1 RRDREKDAA
10 RTQNCNTAR
19 IKCCPTCSDGTV
31 PARKN
36 SPNNR
41 TSNGA
46 PPMRRYPLAA
56 SIALIVAGMSF
67 NAAAQSV
74 ASDQELAELRA
85 QIAALQAKVDGL
97 ESRSQELEAR
107 SDAQSEVNIAQ
118 AATNEQ
124 LDDVASLKKL
134 VNDTRLSGRLYYDL
148 TSIDDR
154 NGGAKTDKSG

>member
-1 RRDREKDAA
+1 MDLNTKGSWMRSRRGRARLGAALDAPPMTIA
-10 RTQNCNTAR
+10 RHSDDSGVTAR
-19 IKCCPTCSDGTV
+19 KTQHGHKTAIRRGSNVAPTCSDGTV
-31 PARKN
+31 PARRRR
-36 SPNNR
+36 PNNQ

-97 ESRSQELEAR
+97 E
-107 SDAQSEVNIAQ
+107 
-118 AATNEQ
+118 
-124 LDDVASLKKL
+124 
-134 VNDTRLSGRLYYDL
+134 
-148 TSIDDR
+148 
-154 NGGAKTDKSG
+154 